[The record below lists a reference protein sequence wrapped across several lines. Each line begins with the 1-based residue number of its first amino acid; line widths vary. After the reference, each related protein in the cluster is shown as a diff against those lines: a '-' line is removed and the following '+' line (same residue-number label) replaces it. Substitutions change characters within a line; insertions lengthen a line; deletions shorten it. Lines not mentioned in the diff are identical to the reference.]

1 MADRNSLRALPFVV
15 VSWLALALGGCHAA
29 EEKPGAQKLPPP
41 PSLAGSQGEEKIM
54 KITVTSPAFKEGSPI
69 PRKYTG
75 EGEDVSPPLEW
86 SSPPPETRQFALIC
100 DDPDAPR
107 KDPWVHWVIY
117 NIPADAKGLPEGV
130 EPVGKPKQP
139 AGCAQGK
146 NSWPDG
152 ENMGYRGPMP
162 PPGKPHRYYFKL
174 YALDQPLDAPPGLT
188 KEELL
193 SKMAGHVLAEG
204 QLMGTYQRK

>member
-1 MADRNSLRALPFVV
+1 MADRNASGALSLVMFWLLP
-15 VSWLALALGGCHAA
+15 WILCGCQAA
-29 EEKPGAQKLPPP
+29 DEKAASKNLPPP
-41 PSLAGSQGEEKIM
+41 SSMAGSQGEKIM
-54 KITVTSPAFKEGSPI
+54 KITITSPAFKDGSPI
-69 PRKYTG
+69 PRKHTG
-75 EGEDVSPPLEW
+75 EGEDVSPALEW
-86 SSPPPETRQFALIC
+86 SGVPEGTRQLALIC

-130 EPVGKPKQP
+130 EPVAKPKQP

-174 YALDQPLDAPPGLT
+174 YALDRPLDAPPGLT

-193 SKMAGHVLAEG
+193 SKMAGHVVAEG
-204 QLMGTYQRK
+204 QLMGTYQRQ